1 MKRKTFI
8 AILAIAMVLV
18 LSLAILTACNNK
30 KHDFSSKW
38 EYDETSHWH
47 ECMTKKHSDVAD
59 KADHTFDAGVVT
71 TEPTEAAEGVKTLT
85 CTVCGYQKTE
95 SVPQL
100 EHTYDMNNWKFDEQT
115 HWHPATCA
123 HTDLKKD
130 EAQHTWNE
138 GVVTTQPTETT
149 EDVKTYTC
157 TVCGNT
163 KTATIGTLE
172 HKHTFDTERWDH
184 DAENH
189 WHPATCAHTSEKKDL
204 AAHSWNEGV
213 VTTQPTETTEGVKTY
228 TCTVC
233 GNTKTATIGTL
244 EHKHTFD
251 TERWD
256 HDAENHWHPATC
268 AHTSEKKGLAAHSW
282 NEGVVTTQPTET
294 TEGVK
299 TYTCTVCGNTKTAT
313 IGMLDHKHTF
323 DTERWTYD
331 AENHWHPAT
340 CAHTDEKKDLAA
352 HSWNAGVVTTE
363 PNYGVEGEKTFTC
376 TVCKTTRVES
386 VPALA
391 PKTNTIS
398 FASDLSLDKT
408 YDGRAVVVAAD
419 KVNRKGNGAITIEYM
434 REDESTYSTVAPKD
448 AGTYYVRASV
458 APTAEWLG
466 GKIEKEF
473 TIEHRTLT
481 LSESVYSR
489 KIDQTLESGKF
500 GLECKNVQEETNNV
514 VTWVTVE
521 VPDQYRAAGIHNIRV
536 GELIVD
542 NQNFV
547 IESNTIVR
555 LTVWDAPE
563 FYAGVQNT
571 FSISGRGTVLEVQIA
586 NGTVNVGDQLLINEL
601 GKVITVTAIETNRQ
615 VLESATAGDTAG
627 LLTKDVTKD
636 EVKRGY
642 TITKLDTVAS
652 YDKFTATIRVL
663 ETKTTPMQDNYNPN
677 ARFVFIDGIGD
688 IQCTIKFPTGSDML
702 MPGETLA
709 GVTVDFKGATVPAFV
724 GRRFLLIDGSSK
736 TVAEGVITDVAPK
749 TRVNCTVSEPTG
761 KTAVIEPIQ
770 GGEKT
775 FALNLNRST
784 ALENIVDSEAIDVV
798 VKYDGVIVG
807 SYKRTGLGVGS
818 GDLAHVENG
827 GTLSGS
833 YININL
839 AKGVSG
845 LTDADGNWICDQANV
860 TFDVSAKQT
869 QQVDNLEAGSVTTI
883 SIGSKEVKYFTLNE
897 LEPLSSGWYSFV
909 NAFNT
914 SGSSRYE
921 LYTDAGV
928 KVDMMSDMFKSTGG
942 KYYVRYTVN
951 ANILNAQI
959 GFIAAKEE
967 LEATNTTK
975 SLIIPSGKKDD
986 RLVIKVTLNRAL
998 SYFHKNTVTFQG
1010 NVSAF
1015 NGSVVK
1021 VYDSNYKFYNGM
1033 GYQSLPTGH
1042 WFFLPTQNSEQT
1054 YAYIMMKYAADL
1066 AGTAELKFEHS
1077 AAVQLLNSDL
1087 QTVPFKANASMNFMF
1102 KAPTTGK
1109 YKIEIVATG
1118 SNALIPPTTISV
1130 NMVYDPNL
1138 ATVTINDNT
1147 YFNANTTEGYYS
1159 ITLKNLTDSAQTVR
1173 IHVVKVS

>member
-71 TEPTEAAEGVKTLT
+71 TQPTEAAEGVKTLT

-95 SVPQL
+95 PVPKL
-100 EHTYDMNNWKFDEQT
+100 EHTFDMGKWKFDEQT

-130 EAQHTWNE
+130 EAEHVWNE
-138 GVVTTQPTETT
+138 GVITTQPTETT
-149 EDVKTYTC
+149 EGVKTYTC
-157 TVCGNT
+157 TVCGNA
-163 KTATIGTLE
+163 KTATIGKLDHE
-172 HKHTFDTERWDH
+172 HTFDTERWDH

-233 GNTKTATIGTL
+233 GDTKTATIGKL
-244 EHKHTFD
+244 DHEHTFD
-251 TERWD
+251 TERWE
-256 HDAENHWHPATC
+256 H
-268 AHTSEKKGLAAHSW
+268 
-282 NEGVVTTQPTET
+282 
-294 TEGVK
+294 
-299 TYTCTVCGNTKTAT
+299 
-313 IGMLDHKHTF
+313 
-323 DTERWTYD
+323 D

-352 HSWNAGVVTTE
+352 HKWNDGVITK
-363 PNYGVEGEKTFTC
+363 PADYGVEGEKTFTC
-376 TVCKTTRVES
+376 TTCKATRVES
-386 VPALA
+386 VPATP

-398 FASDLSLDKT
+398 FASGLSLDKT
-408 YDGRAVVVAAD
+408 YDGTPVVLNPENVHF
-419 KVNRKGNGAITIEYM
+419 NGNGALTIEYM
-434 REDESTYSTVAPKD
+434 REDESDSTYTTTAPTD
-448 AGTYYVRASV
+448 AGEYIVRASV
-458 APTAEWLG
+458 AGTAEWNG
-466 GKIEKEF
+466 TSNTKSF
-473 TIEHRTLT
+473 TIMHRTLT

-500 GLECKNVQEETNNV
+500 GLECKNVAEETNNV
-514 VTWVTVE
+514 VTWVTIG
-521 VPDQYRAAGIHNIRV
+521 VPEQYRTAGIHNMRV
-536 GELIVD
+536 SELIVD
-542 NQNFV
+542 NPNFV
-547 IESNTIVR
+547 IESNTSVR

-563 FYAGVQNT
+563 FYAGVEDVL
-571 FSISGRGTVLEVQIA
+571 SITGRGTVLSVQIA
-586 NGTVNVGDQLLINEL
+586 NGTVNVGDQLHINEL
-601 GKVITVTAIETNRQ
+601 GKVFTVTAMQNGSQVVET
-615 VLESATAGDTAG
+615 ATAGDTVG
-627 LLTKDVTKD
+627 LLTKDVERK
-636 EVKRGY
+636 EVERGY
-642 TITKLDTVAS
+642 TLTKLDTVAS
-652 YDKFTATIRVL
+652 YDKVTATIRVS
-663 ETKTTPMQDNYNPN
+663 EDKKTPIATGYAPY
-677 ARFVFIDGIGD
+677 ARFIFIEGIGN
-688 IQCTIKFPTGSDML
+688 IPSTIKFPTGSVML

-709 GVTVDFKGATVPAFV
+709 GVTVDFGGAKVPAFV
-724 GRRFLLIDGSSK
+724 GRRFLLIEGGK
-736 TVAEGVITDVAPK
+736 TVAEGVVTDVAHT

-761 KTAVIEPIQ
+761 KTAVIEPIES
-770 GGEKT
+770 GAKT
-775 FALNLNRST
+775 FALNLNRSS
-784 ALENIVDSEAIDVV
+784 AFEYLVDSEAIDLV
-798 VKYDGVIVG
+798 VKYDGVVVG
-807 SYKRTGLGVGS
+807 SYKRTGLGVGE

-827 GTLSGS
+827 GTLKGS

-839 AKGVSG
+839 EKGVAG

-860 TFDVSAKQT
+860 TFDVSAKLI
-869 QQVDNLEAGSVTTI
+869 QQVDNLAAGSVTTI
-883 SIGSKEVKYFTLNE
+883 SIGANDVKYFTLNE
-897 LEPLSSGWYSFV
+897 LEPLTSGWYSFV

-914 SGSSRYE
+914 NGSSRYAV
-921 LYTDAGV
+921 YTDAGE

-942 KYYVRYTVN
+942 GYYVRYTVN

-959 GFIAAKEE
+959 GFIAAKGE
-967 LEATNTTK
+967 LSATNTTK
-975 SLIIPSGKKDD
+975 SLIIPSGNQGD
-986 RLVIKVTLNRAL
+986 RVVIKVTLNKAL
-998 SYFHKNTVTFQG
+998 SYFYKNTVTFKQ

-1077 AAVQLLNSDL
+1077 AAGVQLLNKDL

-1102 KAPTTGK
+1102 KVPTTGQ
-1109 YKIEIVATG
+1109 YKIEIAKTD
-1118 SNALIPPTTISV
+1118 SNVLIPPTIISV
-1130 NMVYDPNL
+1130 DKVYDTNF

-1147 YFNANTTEGYYS
+1147 KFNANATEGYYS
-1159 ITLKNLTDSAQTVR
+1159 ITLKNMTNSEQKVR
-1173 IHVVKVS
+1173 IRVYKVS